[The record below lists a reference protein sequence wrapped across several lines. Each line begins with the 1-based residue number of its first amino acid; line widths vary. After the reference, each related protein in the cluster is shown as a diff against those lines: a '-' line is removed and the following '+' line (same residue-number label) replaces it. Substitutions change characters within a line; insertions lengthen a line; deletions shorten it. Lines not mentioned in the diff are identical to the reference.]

1 MRSGGR
7 RSANFS
13 LKIWFL
19 CDLAGD
25 SQQVTGQARVKDI
38 HGFLYGFLVAVR
50 LQPYSNKH
58 SRWTCVAH
66 CFIAYPGGGA
76 LTQHQRWRS

>member
-13 LKIWFL
+13 LRIRFL

-38 HGFLYGFLVAVR
+38 HGFLVDVR
-50 LQPYSNKH
+50 LQPYSNNQ

-66 CFIAYPGGGA
+66 CFTVYPGGGA
-76 LTQHQRWRS
+76 LTQHQRWR